1 MTNFINCENEFL
13 SLSMEI
19 SGKRAHIF
27 LMCSKLFSAILLKKK
42 FHESEYERFL
52 ATPVF
57 GFCQRQMMWAP
68 TRTTPVEQ
76 VPPPVQLCTPISA
89 DQQQISQKLRPF
101 SCGMYLFYD
110 NHYFR

>member
-1 MTNFINCENEFL
+1 MNFYLLIRKYANKATDLFQCV
-13 SLSMEI
+13 EI
-19 SGKRAHIF
+19 IF
-27 LMCSKLFSAILLKKK
+27 SDFDKKK
-42 FHESEYERFL
+42 ISEYERFL

-68 TRTTPVEQ
+68 ARTTPVEQ

-89 DQQQISQKLRPF
+89 DQHKISQKLRLF